1 MIGRI
6 EFGRDVI
13 VRIEFGRVKFGRVEF
28 GRVEFGRVEFGRIG
42 PYSSCSLCL
51 QNLLQNSG

>member
-6 EFGRDVI
+6 ELGRDLI
-13 VRIEFGRVKFGRVEF
+13 VRIEFGRVKF